1 MSTSARFLVAALLAA
16 VLSPVAA
23 QPGPGPGGPFA
34 PLGPAPIPAGNPM
47 TPAKVQLG
55 LALFWDEQLSKTGTS
70 ACGSC
75 HVPRAGGGDPRAAF
89 DREQSRH
96 PGNDRIPHTAD
107 DAIGTIGVPRHDAD
121 GRYLHAP
128 AFGMAP
134 QVTTRQSLSM
144 INAAFPALLFWDGRA
159 GGVFVDPDT
168 QALLLPAGGALEN
181 QALGPLVNDVEMAH
195 AGGTLA
201 EMAAR
206 VATARPLRLSP
217 TVPDA
222 LRDWIAGRG
231 YPELFTEV
239 FGTSAITPA
248 RIALAIAAYQR
259 TLVSNQTPHDLQL
272 LGQPGAMTPEEMA
285 GRQAYAQAGCARC
298 HGGSLLSDN
307 AFHYVGVRPPTA
319 DAGRMAVTG
328 IGGDRGRMR
337 TPSLRNIELSAPY
350 MADGRFATLEEV
362 VDFYNRGGD
371 FTAPNKDPRIVPLN
385 LTEQQRAAIVAFL
398 KRPLTDPRVRS
409 ETGPFAR
416 PALYAESDAVPRPGI
431 GGVAGTGGL
440 VPRLTAIEPPLA
452 GQSGFTVGLDHGRPN
467 AEAIAVLGFD
477 APTGPG
483 DEAILAVPFV
493 LSNVGSGSVDLGLP
507 DGEAYAGRRL
517 HLRVFIADAD
527 AKGGWSA
534 SGSVDFRLLEVS
546 GGIFASGFED

>member
-1 MSTSARFLVAALLAA
+1 
-16 VLSPVAA
+16 
-23 QPGPGPGGPFA
+23 
-34 PLGPAPIPAGNPM
+34 
-47 TPAKVQLG
+47 
-55 LALFWDEQLSKTGTS
+55 
-70 ACGSC
+70 
-75 HVPRAGGGDPRAAF
+75 
-89 DREQSRH
+89 
-96 PGNDRIPHTAD
+96 
-107 DAIGTIGVPRHDAD
+107 
-121 GRYLHAP
+121 
-128 AFGMAP
+128 
-134 QVTTRQSLSM
+134 
-144 INAAFPALLFWDGRA
+144 
-159 GGVFVDPDT
+159 
-168 QALLLPAGGALEN
+168 
-181 QALGPLVNDVEMAH
+181 
-195 AGGTLA
+195 
-201 EMAAR
+201 
-206 VATARPLRLSP
+206 
-217 TVPDA
+217 
-222 LRDWIAGRG
+222 
-231 YPELFTEV
+231 
-239 FGTSAITPA
+239 
-248 RIALAIAAYQR
+248 
-259 TLVSNQTPHDLQL
+259 
-272 LGQPGAMTPEEMA
+272 
-285 GRQAYAQAGCARC
+285 
-298 HGGSLLSDN
+298 
-307 AFHYVGVRPPTA
+307 
-319 DAGRMAVTG
+319 MAVTG

-431 GGVAGTGGL
+431 GGVAGTGGF

-517 HLRVFIADAD
+517 HLRVFIADED